1 MNGESEAFIPAVSP
15 SVLASWG
22 HHGRSSPRGDGT
34 DPIVPIA
41 FRQKAAAGA
50 GLSAGPLAPSLEA
63 TAPQHAVAFAEN
75 SRAEIRL
82 EGGDGQLT
90 ETLTGGGGKP
100 GQGVPTIAQGLA
112 VRRLT
117 PRETERLQG
126 FPDDWTRYAADGSEI
141 ADTHRYRMTGNAV
154 TVPVAAWI
162 ARRITRSLA

>member
-34 DPIVPIA
+34 APIVPIA
-41 FRQKAAAGA
+41 FRQKAAIGS
-50 GLSAGPLAPSLEA
+50 GLSVGPLAPTLEA
-63 TAPQHAVAFAEN
+63 SMPQHAVAFTDN
-75 SRAEIRL
+75 
-82 EGGDGQLT
+82 GGF
-90 ETLTGGGGKP
+90 
-100 GQGVPTIAQGLA
+100 A

-117 PRETERLQG
+117 PREAERLQG

-141 ADTHRYRMTGNAV
+141 ADTHRYRMMGNAV

-162 ARRITRSLA
+162 ARRITGSLA